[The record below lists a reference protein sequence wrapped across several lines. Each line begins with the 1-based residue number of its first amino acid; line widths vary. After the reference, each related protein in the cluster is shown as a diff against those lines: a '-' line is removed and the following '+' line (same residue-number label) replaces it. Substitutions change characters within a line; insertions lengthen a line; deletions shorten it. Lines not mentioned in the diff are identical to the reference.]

1 LTSGEAAAILGVST
15 ATLDRLAHE
24 RRLGFTRYAN
34 GWRRY
39 DEADLHALR
48 ERSRVD
54 HNNTKELRND

>member
-39 DEADLHALR
+39 DEADVLALR
-48 ERSRVD
+48 LRSRVD
-54 HNNTKELRND
+54 HNHKEDPKC